1 MVIWLL
7 IAIKIQRT
15 TNEIDMTLT
24 YTQIIQFPHPFSF
37 TSKLTLRC
45 RVIHLLN
52 VRRQLIGL
60 NLFLKIFSI
69 VKTIEIMIWWWN
81 YLRIVWG
88 SNCAGFLHHFENF
101 RPSDHNSQ
109 FQVKIL
115 ITEETSLN
123 FSELSHSICKKIFI
137 TYNIWLCVE
146 AQIDCGRNI
155 FMFACC
161 WT

>member
-1 MVIWLL
+1 MRLIWHWRIHRLF
-7 IAIKIQRT
+7 
-15 TNEIDMTLT
+15 N
-24 YTQIIQFPHPFSF
+24 FPTPSRSQVNWH
-37 TSKLTLRC
+37 LDVAL
-45 RVIHLLN
+45 IHLLN

-146 AQIDCGRNI
+146 AQIDCRRNI